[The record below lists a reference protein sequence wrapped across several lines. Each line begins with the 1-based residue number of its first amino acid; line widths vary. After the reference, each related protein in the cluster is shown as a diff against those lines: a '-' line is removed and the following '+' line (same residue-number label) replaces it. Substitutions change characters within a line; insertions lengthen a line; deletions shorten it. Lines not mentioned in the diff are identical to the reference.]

1 VQQWRQRVL
10 YGPDEIGAAV
20 DCHRGDVAATLIRSD
35 RHLLQRA
42 VLIPLIVACA
52 LFMENMDSTVITTSL
67 PAIAADIGENPLALK
82 LALTSYLVS
91 LAVFIPISGWV
102 ADRYG
107 SRTVFTTAIV
117 VFVIGSLLCA
127 ASSSLP
133 AFIAARFLQGT
144 GGAMMVP
151 VGRLVLMRAV
161 PKHEY
166 VAALN
171 YLTIPALMGPVIGPA
186 LGGAITLYFHWRWI
200 FIINVP
206 IGALGLVLVHRF
218 IPNLREARVPPFDW
232 WGFAL
237 CGIGLS
243 ALMLGL
249 SALGGHLLPASS
261 MAASIVGGGIV
272 LVAFVRHARR
282 TPHPALDLGLFRNP
296 SFFNGVAAGAIF
308 RVGVGATPFLLPLL
322 LQLGFG
328 LNPLQSG
335 LITCAT
341 AIGAMF
347 MKTLTV
353 RILRRW
359 GFRGVLSANGVLAAV
374 SVAICALF
382 TARTPHFLIVAV
394 LLVSGCMRSLQFTA
408 MQALSFADATRENMS
423 QATSI
428 ASTTQRLAQSL
439 GIAIGAYAL
448 EVSSMA
454 QGHASIVA
462 ADFPPAFIAV
472 AVIAVV
478 SVFFHRRLPH
488 GTGTEVSGH
497 APAVRVTPES
507 ADS

>member
-1 VQQWRQRVL
+1 
-10 YGPDEIGAAV
+10 
-20 DCHRGDVAATLIRSD
+20 
-35 RHLLQRA
+35 LQRA

-67 PAIAADIGENPLALK
+67 PAIATDIGENPLALK

-107 SRTVFTTAIV
+107 SRTVFSVAII
-117 VFVIGSLLCA
+117 VFVGGSLLCA
-127 ASSSLP
+127 ISNSLP
-133 AFIAARFLQGT
+133 AFIASRFVQGI

-166 VAALN
+166 VSALN

-206 IGALGLVLVHRF
+206 IGLLGLVLVHRH
-218 IPNLREARVPPFDW
+218 IPNLIEEAVPQFDW
-232 WGFAL
+232 RGFIL

-243 ALMLGL
+243 VLMLGL
-249 SALGGHLLPASS
+249 SSLGGHLLPTAVTI
-261 MAASIVGGGIV
+261 ASIAGGAAILLAYAV
-272 LVAFVRHARR
+272 HARR
-282 TPHPALDLGLFRNP
+282 TPHPSLDLRLFRVP
-296 SFFNGVAAGAIF
+296 TFFNGVAAGSLF

-335 LITCAT
+335 LLTCAT
-341 AIGAMF
+341 AAGAMF

-353 RILRRW
+353 AILRRW
-359 GFRGVLSANGVLAAV
+359 GFRGVLSVNALFAAA
-374 SVAICALF
+374 SVAACAFF
-382 TARTPHFLIVAV
+382 TAATPHVVIVLV
-394 LLVSGCMRSLQFTA
+394 LLVSGCLRSLQFTA
-408 MQALSFADATRENMS
+408 LQALSFADATRENMS
-423 QATSI
+423 QATSV
-428 ASTTQRLAQSL
+428 ASMAQRLSQSL
-439 GIAIGAYAL
+439 GIAVGAYAL
-448 EVSSMA
+448 ELSSLA
-454 QGHASIVA
+454 QGHTSIVA

-472 AVIAVV
+472 AVIAAGC
-478 SVFFHRRLPH
+478 VFFHRRLPH
-488 GTGTEVSGH
+488 TAGTEVSGH
-497 APAVRVTPES
+497 VPE
-507 ADS
+507 

>member
-1 VQQWRQRVL
+1 MQR
-10 YGPDEIGAAV
+10 
-20 DCHRGDVAATLIRSD
+20 T
-35 RHLLQRA
+35 

-107 SRTVFTTAIV
+107 SRSVFMSAIV
-117 VFVIGSLLCA
+117 VFIGGSLLCA
-127 ASSSLP
+127 VSNSLP
-133 AFIAARFLQGT
+133 AFVAARFLQGM

-186 LGGAITLYFHWRWI
+186 LGGAITLYFQWRWI
-200 FIINVP
+200 FIINLP
-206 IGALGLVLVHRF
+206 IGLLGLVLVHRF
-218 IPNLREARVPPFDW
+218 IPNLRERAVPPFDW
-232 WGFAL
+232 RGFGM
-237 CGIGLS
+237 CGVGLS
-243 ALMLGL
+243 VLMLGL
-249 SALGGHLLPASS
+249 SALGGHLLPIWATS
-261 MAASIVGGGIV
+261 ASIVGGAVV
-272 LVAFVRHARR
+272 LLAYVRHAHR
-282 TPHPALDLGLFRNP
+282 TSHPSLDLRLFRNAT
-296 SFFNGVAAGAIF
+296 FFNGVAAGNIF
-308 RVGVGATPFLLPLL
+308 RIGVGATPLLLPLL

-335 LITCAT
+335 LLTCAT
-341 AIGAMF
+341 AVGAMF

-353 RILRRW
+353 AILRRW
-359 GFRGVLSANGVLAAV
+359 GFRRVLSVNAFLAAI
-374 SVAICALF
+374 SVAACALF
-382 TARTPHFLIVAV
+382 DATTPHVVIVLV
-394 LLVSGCMRSLQFTA
+394 LLVSGCLRSLQFTGL
-408 MQALSFADATRENMS
+408 QALSFAETTREDMS

-428 ASTTQRLAQSL
+428 ASMAQRLAQSL

-448 EVSSMA
+448 ELSSLA

-472 AVIAVV
+472 GAIAAV
-478 SVFFHRRLPH
+478 SLLFHRRLAH
-488 GTGTEVSGH
+488 SAGAEVSGH
-497 APAVRVTPES
+497 STQ
-507 ADS
+507 